1 MFIQLKK
8 HVLPLAFSALA
19 SLILAAPAN
28 SQTASQT
35 TAPKT
40 VGIANLGQHPAISI
54 VIDAFK
60 TEMQRLGWVEG
71 KTVAYEYADASF
83 TQSLMPQMLAQITA
97 KRPAAILTLTTSVSQ
112 AALSSVSDK
121 SIPMVFALVTE
132 PVRAGLVPAWD
143 RGSDRFTGQSDLQ
156 AFEAVLEFG
165 KKLLPHAKS
174 FGVLYNPGEVN
185 DVTTT
190 AYLQEAADKVGLIF
204 KPVSLE
210 AVGDVPQR
218 MPVLRDADFLYVT
231 GSNTVLPAMPAVSA
245 SARRM
250 KLPIISSETSYVQQG
265 LADANYAVNLD
276 SNGINAARQ
285 MDKVLRGESPRN
297 LPVLLP
303 EHPRDYVITIHRGQL
318 KAMGFAVPATLA
330 DCDCFL
336 D

>member
-1 MFIQLKK
+1 MFKTLKTR
-8 HVLPLAFSALA
+8 LAIAVAAAALA
-19 SLILAAPAN
+19 AAP
-28 SQTASQT
+28 TAPASAQAAQSS
-35 TAPKT
+35 APKT
-40 VGIANLGQHPAISI
+40 VGIANLGPHPSITI
-54 VIDAFK
+54 VIDGFK
-60 TEMQRLGWVEG
+60 KEMARLGWVEG
-71 KTVAYEYADASF
+71 QTVTFEYGDANF

-97 KRPAAILTLTTSVSQ
+97 RRPNAILTLTTSVSQ

-121 SIPMVFALVTE
+121 TLPMVFALVTE
-132 PVRAGLVPAWD
+132 PVRAGLVPSWD

-190 AYLQEAADKVGLIF
+190 QYLQQAADAVGLRF

-218 MPVLRDADFLYVT
+218 MQLLRDVDFLYVT

-245 SARRM
+245 SAKRM
-250 KLPIISSETSYVQQG
+250 KLPIISSETNYIKQG

-276 SNGINAARQ
+276 SNGINAARL
-285 MDKVLRGESPRN
+285 MDKVLRGEKPRN
-297 LPVLLP
+297 LAVMLP
-303 EHPRDYVITIHRGQL
+303 EHPRDYIVTIHRGQL
-318 KAMGFAVPATLA
+318 KALGLAVPDALA
-330 DCDCFL
+330 DCQCFI

>member
-1 MFIQLKK
+1 MLTTLKK
-8 HVLPLAFSALA
+8 HIAPLTFAAVAATALA
-19 SLILAAPAN
+19 SPAQ
-28 SQTASQT
+28 SQNL
-35 TAPKT
+35 KT
-40 VGIANLGQHPAISI
+40 VGIANLGQHPSITI
-54 VIDAFK
+54 VIDGFK
-60 TEMQRLGWVEG
+60 KEMERLGWVEG

-97 KRPAAILTLTTSVSQ
+97 RRPNAILTLTTSVSQ
-112 AALSSVSDK
+112 AALTSVSDK
-121 SIPMVFALVTE
+121 SIPLVFALVTE
-132 PVRAGLVPAWD
+132 PVRAGLVPDWN
-143 RGSDRFTGQSDLQ
+143 RGSERFTGQSDLQ

-190 AYLQEAADKVGLIF
+190 QYLQKAADAVRLQF

-218 MPVLRDADFLYVT
+218 MPVLKDADFLYVT

-250 KLPIISSETSYVQQG
+250 KLPVISSETNYVKQG

-285 MDKVLRGESPRN
+285 MDKVLRGVKPST

-303 EHPRDYVITIHRGQL
+303 DHPKDYVITIHRGQL
-318 KAMGFAVPATLA
+318 KAMGYEVPEALA
-330 DCDCFL
+330 NCNCFL